1 MNGILLILSVIV
13 FSVFV
18 INQYI
23 KYKRFKYVNNL
34 GIVYDKMEMF
44 FVRNNI
50 IMKRDYIEFLKIFKN
65 FTVNPEYLDI
75 QILILQKLATEK
87 RGTLKDDSAWFD
99 KTLKS
104 LGSDFEI
111 IFKEFDENTNQIIKL
126 SFYKPDFIG
135 FMLRQIVKYKVS
147 TGANS
152 FKSFIKDL
160 KFVQEN
166 EEAVSYSGMKLS
178 HS

>member
-1 MNGILLILSVIV
+1 MNTILLILSIIL
-13 FSVFV
+13 FSVFAL
-18 INQYI
+18 NQYI

-65 FTVNPEYLDI
+65 FTLNPEYLDI
-75 QILILQKLATEK
+75 QILMLHKIASEK
-87 RGTLKDDSAWFD
+87 RGNLKEDSAWFD

-104 LGSDFEI
+104 LGSDFEV
-111 IFKEFDENTNQIIKL
+111 IFKEFDNNTNEIIKL
-126 SFYKPDFIG
+126 SFFRPDFIL
-135 FMLRQIVKYKVS
+135 FILSQLVKYKVS

-166 EEAVSYSGMKLS
+166 EEVVSYSGMKLGYC
-178 HS
+178 